1 MNAIASVRYATP
13 QYNCDSFA
21 THFFLFL
28 GICKEMSGDHIRVI
42 AIIVAAAVL
51 AALVYYYYMKNV
63 QTESK
68 AAAEY
73 TAGQRAKESF
83 QSGGARY
90 TEDDS
95 RLSQVSRVAPSS
107 SCDAGAR
114 GCEFDPMPL
123 EPASNEYYLPPPRTT
138 QSSSYF
144 SANPNQGSDFPQ
156 ERLKPEDLLPRN
168 AANTKWAQANPAG
181 QGDVN
186 NVNLLNAGFHI
197 GVDTQGQSLRNASH
211 DLRSEP
217 SNPRYKV
224 SIWNNSTIEPDMNRK
239 PLE

>member
-1 MNAIASVRYATP
+1 
-13 QYNCDSFA
+13 
-21 THFFLFL
+21 
-28 GICKEMSGDHIRVI
+28 MSGDHIRVI
-42 AIIVAAAVL
+42 AIIVAAAIL

-63 QTESK
+63 QSEAK

-73 TAGQRAKESF
+73 TSGQRAKESF
-83 QSGGARY
+83 QSGGGARY
-90 TEDDS
+90 DEGDS
-95 RLSQVSRVAPSS
+95 RLSRVSRVAPSS
-107 SCDAGAR
+107 SCDAGPR

-156 ERLKPEDLLPRN
+156 ERLKPEDLLPRD

-197 GVDTQGQSLRNASH
+197 GVDTQGQSLKNASH